1 MTAATEAACCLAPE
15 RRGPQAEH
23 LPNASHPPMYP
34 HTTPIIQF
42 ETRDARLAREHL
54 AVHHADSAARSR
66 ASGAA
71 PRYKLALLTWVAAY
85 ALITA
90 FLALLGPTIAAWPLA
105 VRTLVLSV
113 TMVAALTWV
122 IMPRLTK
129 LFRPWLT
136 G

>member
-1 MTAATEAACCLAPE
+1 
-15 RRGPQAEH
+15 
-23 LPNASHPPMYP
+23 MYP

-42 ETRDARLAREHL
+42 ETREARLARERIAL
-54 AVHHADSAARSR
+54 HHADSAASSS

-71 PRYKLALLTWVAAY
+71 PRYTLALLTWVAAY
-85 ALITA
+85 ALITT
-90 FLALLGPTIAAWPLA
+90 FLSLLGPTIAGWPLA

-129 LFRPWLT
+129 LFRPWLA